1 MLHSIK
7 NKNIR
12 EIFNLKLKELRQK
25 NHFTQKQI
33 AEVLHMSQSSYSKTE
48 NATTLNSNVLTQV
61 ADFYNVTTDYILGR
75 DNDHEEK

>member
-1 MLHSIK
+1 M
-7 NKNIR
+7 
-12 EIFNLKLKELRQK
+12 KLKELRQK

>member
-1 MLHSIK
+1 
-7 NKNIR
+7 
-12 EIFNLKLKELRQK
+12 
-25 NHFTQKQI
+25 
-33 AEVLHMSQSSYSKTE
+33 MSQSSYSKTE